1 MDIKRYPRESL
12 RDEKGMILVVS
23 LMLISVLL
31 LLGTTAVMTSTTDMK
46 ISANYKTGIQASYVA
61 EAGIEE
67 ARARMGADFLPAT
80 GATGQIVD
88 SSPTSTTWSVSIG
101 GAGPYTSIQSAL
113 VYTVSIVH
121 QKNAANQILYWGDV
135 NGDGLYERTTSPTSI
150 TGLANKN
157 IYLVTSNGVAANAN
171 KTIEVEM
178 AKLPP
183 ITVPG
188 ALYVNASTSII
199 GNANINGNDQCG
211 TDATTNVP
219 GVVSSLA
226 PGTVDKSNN
235 STVTGT
241 GGSPSIT
248 YNHPVLS
255 VRTMIDSQKQ
265 AANYTYNVVSA
276 THTGMSWGTPTLPSD
291 LSQPSSCSVQN
302 IVYYNTHNGS
312 NYTDIKLAGGTTG
325 CGILLVDGDLDINGG
340 FSWYGVI
347 LVSGSVKYTGGG
359 SKNVTGGVIA
369 GGSVIADVV
378 GGNSN
383 IVYCSSAVNSQTE
396 NKPFSRLS
404 WKEQNI

>member
-135 NGDGLYERTTSPTSI
+135 NGDGLYERTTSPTSM

-226 PGTVDKSNN
+226 SGSVDQGSNA
-235 STVTGT
+235 TITGAN
-241 GGSPSIT
+241 PSIK
-248 YNHPVLS
+248 YNNPVLN
-255 VRTMIDSQKQ
+255 VRVMIDAQKQ
-265 AANYTYNVVSA
+265 AADYTYNVVSA
-276 THTGMSWGTPTLPSD
+276 THTGMDWGGGGPTEGASLAA
-291 LSQPSSCSVQN
+291 PSSCNVQN
-302 IVYYNTHNGS
+302 IVYYNTRNS
-312 NYTDIKLAGGTTG
+312 DNFTTDIKLAGGTKG

-340 FSWYGVI
+340 FSWYGII

-359 SKNVTGGVIA
+359 DRNITGGVVA
-369 GGSVIADVV
+369 GGSVIADII
-378 GGNSN
+378 GGNTN
-383 IVYCSSAVNSQTE
+383 IVYCSSAINSQTD
-396 NKPFSRLS
+396 NKPLIYLS
-404 WKEQNI
+404 WKE